1 MTPFSQISP
10 ALRTFAKDVLTG
22 LRQEPK
28 RLSSKYFYDDKG
40 SELFRQIM
48 RMESYYLT
56 DAELDIFTRQG
67 DALADACSP
76 DGTPFRLV
84 EFGAGDG
91 LKTKVL
97 LRHLVNKGLEITYSP
112 IDISQAA
119 LGGLVREIREEFPG
133 IRLEPLEGDYF
144 EALDQLAAAGDVQR
158 KVVLFLG
165 SNIGNF
171 SHGQAREFLEAIRA
185 HLGPGD
191 RLIMG
196 MDLMKDP
203 GLILAAYD
211 DPEGITR
218 EFNLNLLDRM
228 NRELGA
234 NFDRTN
240 WKHYATYDPVTGAT
254 KSYLISMR
262 AQTVLFSSLQAE
274 VSFAEWEP
282 VWMELSQKYH
292 PRQIPLLAEETGF
305 CHLHGLLD
313 SEKRFMDAIWEWN

>member
-1 MTPFSQISP
+1 MTPSFKIDP
-10 ALRTFAKDVLTG
+10 TIERFARDVLSG

-40 SELFRQIM
+40 SDLFRQIM

-56 DAELDIFTRQG
+56 DAEHEIFTQQG
-67 DALADACSP
+67 SALVDACSP

-97 LRHLVNKGLEITYSP
+97 LRHLVNKGLEVTYTP
-112 IDISQAA
+112 IDISAAA
-119 LGGLVREIREEFPG
+119 LDALVKELAEEFPQVG
-133 IRLEPLEGDYF
+133 LEPLEGDYF
-144 EALDQLAAAGDVQR
+144 EALDQLIAAGDTQR

-171 SHGQAREFLEAIRA
+171 NHSHAREFLEAVRE

-203 GLILAAYD
+203 ELILAAYD

-234 NFDRTN
+234 NFDRSL

-254 KSYLISMR
+254 KSYLIAVK
-262 AQTVLFSSLQAE
+262 AQTVKFSALEAE
-274 VSFAEWEP
+274 VAFQAWEP
-282 VWMELSQKYH
+282 IWMELSQKYH
-292 PRQIPLLAEETGF
+292 PQQIALLAEETGF
-305 CHLHGLLD
+305 CHLHGLID
-313 SEKRFMDAIWEWN
+313 SQRRFMDAIWEWN